1 MTFLDFGATLTGA
14 GADAVWSFIAPS
26 SGFYTIAVGGRDS
39 IGCPACGSATGPFAY
54 AITVTGNA
62 PEPMTLALVG
72 IGIAGL
78 GLTSRKGRTAAVRRL
93 DGVSGSRRRQVICF
107 SLEEQAAPSNR
118 SFYVEEYYA
127 RTPIAL

>member
-1 MTFLDFGATLTGA
+1 MKARTVGTALLA
-14 GADAVWSFIAPS
+14 GAIAPLTSIGAAAWSFIAPS
-26 SGFYTIAVGGRDS
+26 SGFYTIAVGGWAS
-39 IGCPACGSATGPFAY
+39 IGCPACGSGTGPFAY

-93 DGVSGSRRRQVICF
+93 DGVSGSRRR
-107 SLEEQAAPSNR
+107 
-118 SFYVEEYYA
+118 
-127 RTPIAL
+127 

>member
-1 MTFLDFGATLTGA
+1 MHPALEEH
-14 GADAVWSFIAPS
+14 SIA
-26 SGFYTIAVGGRDS
+26 
-39 IGCPACGSATGPFAY
+39 CPACGFATGPFAY

-78 GLTSRKGRTAAVRRL
+78 GLTSRKGRTAAVRRP

>member
-26 SGFYTIAVGGRDS
+26 SGFYTIAVGGWDS
-39 IGCPACGSATGPFAY
+39 IGCPARGSATGPYAY

-62 PEPMTLALVG
+62 PEPMTACASGHRHSRLRPHAPQEVEQQLSG
-72 IGIAGL
+72 
-78 GLTSRKGRTAAVRRL
+78 GLTASEARA
-93 DGVSGSRRRQVICF
+93 
-107 SLEEQAAPSNR
+107 AAPSNR